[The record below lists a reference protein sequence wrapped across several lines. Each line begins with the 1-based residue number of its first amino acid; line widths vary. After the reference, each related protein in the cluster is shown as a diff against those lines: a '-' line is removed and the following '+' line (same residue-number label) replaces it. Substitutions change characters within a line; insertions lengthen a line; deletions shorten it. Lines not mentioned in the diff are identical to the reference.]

1 MISIV
6 QSHADDLPCHVCGAP
21 PPKQTSA
28 NIKNTN
34 TKSTKNQ
41 YVEAWSTTTDAN
53 NSYTRHYELKR

>member
-1 MISIV
+1 MWSTTTEANIS
-6 QSHADDLPCHVCGAP
+6 
-21 PPKQTSA
+21 

-53 NSYTRHYELKR
+53 SSYTRHYELKR